1 MAIEKI
7 KINYKAQKTCTNQ
20 QIKNHKKC
28 HELKTD

>member
-7 KINYKAQKTCTNQ
+7 KINYMAQKTCTRQ

-28 HELKTD
+28 HELVTD